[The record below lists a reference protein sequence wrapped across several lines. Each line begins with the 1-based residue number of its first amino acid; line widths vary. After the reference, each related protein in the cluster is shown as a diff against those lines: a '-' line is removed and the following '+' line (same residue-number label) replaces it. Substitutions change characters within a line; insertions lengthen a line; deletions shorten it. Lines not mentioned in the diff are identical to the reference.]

1 MVASQET
8 CRLCMKSAGRGA
20 PGKDVLNHVR
30 QAPDMDA
37 PHCNDD
43 WGGFLDLSTRQELK
57 QAEAGTLSRVVV
69 YVCETCRSGQ
79 EAADAPRDGTVLAER
94 AKSMAAEGVEIR
106 SVVCLA
112 NCKRALS
119 ASIQS
124 ADGWSYVF
132 GDLTTDAAE
141 DLLEGARL
149 LGTSADGLMPWK
161 GRPDTLKRGMIAR
174 IPPLQPIL
182 TNVEG
187 QNS

>member
-1 MVASQET
+1 MDLSIRQDLK
-8 CRLCMKSAGRGA
+8 RAGTDA
-20 PGKDVLNHVR
+20 
-30 QAPDMDA
+30 A
-37 PHCNDD
+37 PH
-43 WGGFLDLSTRQELK
+43 
-57 QAEAGTLSRVVV
+57 VVV

-79 EAADAPRDGTVLAER
+79 EAADAPRDGAVLADR
-94 AKSMAAEGVEIR
+94 AKSLFAEGVEIR
-106 SVVCLA
+106 SVACLA

-124 ADGWSYVF
+124 ANGWSYVF

-149 LGTSADGLMPWK
+149 LAGSTDGLMPWK
-161 GRPDTLKRGMIAR
+161 GRPHALKRGMIAR

-187 QNS
+187 QTS